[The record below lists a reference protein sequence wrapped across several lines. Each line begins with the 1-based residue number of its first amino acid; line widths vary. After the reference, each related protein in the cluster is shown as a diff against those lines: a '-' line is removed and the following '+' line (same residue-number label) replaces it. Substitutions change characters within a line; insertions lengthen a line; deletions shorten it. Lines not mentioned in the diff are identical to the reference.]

1 MFIDSYESSSDS
13 YLSVTK
19 YLTESEKNVDET
31 ESINDVDEY
40 GIHNKKVKSNISH

>member
-1 MFIDSYESSSDS
+1 MFMDSYESSSDS

-19 YLTESEKNVDET
+19 YPTESEKNVDET

-40 GIHNKKVKSNISH
+40 GIHNKK